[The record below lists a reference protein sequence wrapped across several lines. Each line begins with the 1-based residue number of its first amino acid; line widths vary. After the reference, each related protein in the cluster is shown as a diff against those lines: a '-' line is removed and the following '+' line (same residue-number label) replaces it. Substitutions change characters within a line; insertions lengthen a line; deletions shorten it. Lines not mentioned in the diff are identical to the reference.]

1 MNAQTFY
8 KIINNP
14 SLLNKNSLLEF
25 EELVSD
31 YPHIENIRI
40 LYALNLL
47 VLDDYRYKQQLTK
60 AAFYASDRK
69 KLKELIT
76 GIIEKTEEKETIP
89 LFSKKPKP
97 IDTQISEIA
106 EEAYQSNLKTKGDKI
121 DEQQNNALKPIK
133 NLSADDAQI
142 ISQEK
147 ELIRNRKTKSEL
159 LKLVKKRLAEIE
171 NIKNS
176 KVEQKDNKP
185 SISNDDLI
193 NKFIE
198 QQPSITRADKGE
210 SFSADI
216 ETIESSIDE
225 DNFFTTETLA
235 RIHSDQGNH
244 KKAIEIYKK
253 LILKIPE
260 KSIYFAA
267 RIEDLNKNKNKKE

>member
-14 SLLNKNSLLEF
+14 SLLNKDSLLEF
-25 EELVSD
+25 EKLVSD

-69 KLKELIT
+69 KLKELIS
-76 GIIEKTEEKETIP
+76 GIIDKTTGKETLP
-89 LFSKKPKP
+89 VFSKKSEPT
-97 IDTQISEIA
+97 DTQISETA
-106 EEAYQSNLKTKGDKI
+106 DEASQSNFKTRNDKI
-121 DEQQNNALKPIK
+121 DEPQNNAHRPIK
-133 NLSADDAQI
+133 GFPADDAQI

-147 ELIRNRKTKSEL
+147 ELIRQRKTKSEL

-171 NIKNS
+171 KVKNS
-176 KVEQKDNKP
+176 KAEQKDHKP

-198 QQPSITRADKGE
+198 QQPSITRADKTE
-210 SFSADI
+210 SFNTDN
-216 ETIESSIDE
+216 EPIESIIDE
-225 DNFFTTETLA
+225 DDFFTTETLA